1 MRVYHFVKAKYGL
14 SNLEKR
20 HLKISIIMELNDPFE
35 FLGAE
40 LSDRNFRKAIKK
52 TKKDLSKTKGILCFS
67 KNWTNPVQ
75 WSHYTDKHKGLCLG
89 FDVPDHFL
97 AKVDYVK
104 ERLSQN
110 GERNEELMLKFL
122 TTKFEHWSYEEE
134 YRLFV
139 DLKEKDKDGNYY
151 ADFSDKLQLKQ
162 VIIGAHSDVT
172 RKQIDIALVSYMGDL
187 EIFEARAGFRR
198 FEVVRNSNE
207 KSRA

>member
-1 MRVYHFVKAKYGL
+1 
-14 SNLEKR
+14 
-20 HLKISIIMELNDPFE
+20 
-35 FLGAE
+35 
-40 LSDRNFRKAIKK
+40 
-52 TKKDLSKTKGILCFS
+52 
-67 KNWTNPVQ
+67 
-75 WSHYTDKHKGLCLG
+75 
-89 FDVPDHFL
+89 
-97 AKVDYVK
+97 
-104 ERLSQN
+104 
-110 GERNEELMLKFL
+110 MLKFL

-134 YRLFV
+134 YRLFE

>member
-1 MRVYHFVKAKYGL
+1 MPLQPQEHDHLLDLL
-14 SNLEKR
+14 STV
-20 HLKISIIMELNDPFE
+20 SIENRFFE
-35 FLGAE
+35 
-40 LSDRNFRKAIKK
+40 I
-52 TKKDLSKTKGILCFS
+52 
-67 KNWTNPVQ
+67 
-75 WSHYTDKHKGLCLG
+75 CLG
-89 FDVPDHFL
+89 FDVSDHFL

-110 GERNEELMLKFL
+110 GEINEELMLKFL
-122 TTKFEHWSYEEE
+122 TTKFEHWSYEKE

-162 VIIGAHSDVT
+162 VIIGAHSGVT

-187 EIFEARAGFRR
+187 EIFKARSGFRR